1 MSAEPGMEELLSA
14 ERLSHKYGHMI
25 LSVSCI
31 VSDVAT
37 HRIVFGV
44 NADVDSVH
52 IRYVWD

>member
-25 LSVSCI
+25 QSVSCI
-31 VSDVAT
+31 MSDVAT